1 MADLSPELLVTAAN
15 QVARAAC
22 EPSEQFDEA
31 ETRLLWGQEDAFYS
45 VLYDITRKH
54 YAAELQALSDRE
66 EELFGRQEAI
76 RQECKLA
83 VELLIADGANLERS
97 PMPDEVE
104 RVLEDAHRLLNPP
117 RGIVTKVSMRQA
129 TELMGPLSVF
139 SERQPTGRPNGRP
152 EYGENRPDLI
162 ASRLRLGVDQL
173 WTIEEL
179 RECVGNGGPV
189 PRALRWRRMVL
200 GLVIANMRDARGH
213 DECAPQGIA
222 EALKCSTR
230 AVQRLAAEG
239 REAAWTRSP

>member
-1 MADLSPELLVTAAN
+1 V
-15 QVARAAC
+15 C
-22 EPSEQFDEA
+22 EPSESFAEAA
-31 ETRLLWGQEDAFYS
+31 ETRLLWGQEDALDS

-66 EELFGRQEAI
+66 EELLDRQEAI

-83 VELLIADGANLERS
+83 VELLIADGVNLERS
-97 PMPDEVE
+97 PTPDEVE
-104 RVLEDAHRLLNPP
+104 RVLEDAHGILNPP
-117 RGIVTKVSMRQA
+117 RGIVTEVSMRQA
-129 TELMGPLSVF
+129 TQLFGPLSAF

-179 RECVGNGGPV
+179 RECVGRSGPV
-189 PRALRWRRMVL
+189 QRTLRWRRMVL
-200 GLVIANMRDARGH
+200 SLVIANMRGAGGH
-213 DECAPQGIA
+213 DKCAPRGIA
-222 EALKCSTR
+222 EALKCSIR
-230 AVQRLAAEG
+230 AVERLAAEG